1 MHRVRIGE
9 VCTIN
14 KADENMFLLVYDVRD
29 EKDEEGNDIQVKSL
43 LCLYDRSIVRQGSGV
58 SRSMSPYCLL
68 SKLEAANLLHRYP
81 SLVRAVIHHA
91 SLQPI
96 EDLGIDLEF
105 TPRAMEYRG
114 DTFSLRPSEEYHPMI
129 QEWYPFFLP
138 QTMFKSRPQTPT
150 LFL

>member
-1 MHRVRIGE
+1 MHRVQIGE

-14 KADENMFLLVYDVRD
+14 EADENMFLLVYDLRD

-43 LCLYDRSIVRQGSGV
+43 LCLYDRTIVRQGSGV
-58 SRSMSPYCLL
+58 SRSISPYCLL
-68 SKLEAANLLHRYP
+68 SKLQEANLLHHYS
-81 SLVRAVIHHA
+81 SLVRSLIHRA

-96 EDLGIDLEF
+96 EDLGIDLEY

-114 DTFSLRPSEEYHPMI
+114 DTFPLRPFEEYHPMI
-129 QEWYPFFLP
+129 QEWYSFFTP
-138 QTMFKSRPQTPT
+138 QVMLKPQPHTPT

>member
-1 MHRVRIGE
+1 MHRVQIGE

-14 KADENMFLLVYDVRD
+14 KADENMFLLVYDLRD

-43 LCLYDRSIVRQGSGV
+43 LCLYDRTIVRQGSSL

-68 SKLEAANLLHRYP
+68 SKLQAANLLHHYS
-81 SLVRAVIHHA
+81 SLIRSIIHLS

-96 EDLGIDLEF
+96 EDLGIDLEY

-114 DTFSLRPSEEYHPMI
+114 DTFPLRPFEEYHPMV
-129 QEWYPFFLP
+129 QEWYSFFMP
-138 QTMFKSRPQTPT
+138 QTMFKLLPQAPI